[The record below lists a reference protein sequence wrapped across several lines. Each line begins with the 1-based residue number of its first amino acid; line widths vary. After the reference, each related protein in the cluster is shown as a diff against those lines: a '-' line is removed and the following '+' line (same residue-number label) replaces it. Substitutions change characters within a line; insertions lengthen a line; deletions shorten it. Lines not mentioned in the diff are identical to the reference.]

1 MTTETTWPTRIAAE
15 STHEGIIAV
24 LRLFGLEKV
33 TDRLDYLR
41 GLTDDDPDEPPM
53 DVESLRAM
61 SLFLISERQLPE
73 PEIGITPDGLIQTEW
88 RTPPNGILAVE
99 FLPSGLVRF
108 AAISSP
114 AQQGVDRLSLNGTLP
129 KDEALAAL
137 RPFTALLPST

>member
-1 MTTETTWPTRIAAE
+1 M
-15 STHEGIIAV
+15 H
-24 LRLFGLEKV
+24 
-33 TDRLDYLR
+33 
-41 GLTDDDPDEPPM
+41 
-53 DVESLRAM
+53 VESLRAM
-61 SLFLISERQLPE
+61 SLFLMGERQLPE
-73 PEIGITPDGLIQTEW
+73 PEIGITPDGLMQTEW
-88 RTPPNGILAVE
+88 RTPSNGILAME

>member
-1 MTTETTWPTRIAAE
+1 MAQIEWWFPT
-15 STHEGIIAV
+15 
-24 LRLFGLEKV
+24 
-33 TDRLDYLR
+33 
-41 GLTDDDPDEPPM
+41 
-53 DVESLRAM
+53 
-61 SLFLISERQLPE
+61 
-73 PEIGITPDGLIQTEW
+73 
-88 RTPPNGILAVE
+88 NGILAME